1 MTRTRRQ
8 SPASQSGA
16 TRRLTIIGTLMVRDE
31 VDIVA
36 AMVEHHIAQGLD
48 RLIVTDNGSVDGTT
62 EVLQQYADAGFV
74 ELHHDPVHRK
84 QQHVLVTGMAR
95 RARTEYAADWVIN
108 ADADEFWVPR
118 DKNLTLREALEGIP
132 LELNAFPVP
141 VTNLVGPP
149 ARSGAG
155 FDRLC
160 WRDARTKE
168 QLNAIGIFAHPTDN
182 ALHRGDPDVVVAQGN
197 HFVNLKSTGSP
208 DPALAIE
215 VLHVPW
221 RSWAQHERR
230 VLNTGRAY
238 DANPDL
244 NPSPNH
250 HMMNDY
256 RRYQAGRL
264 WYLYLLRLP
273 TEAELLAGEADGR
286 FVRDPW
292 LAEHLHSL
300 VERARLPDLL
310 KACLDRSDE
319 GEVDPA
325 EHASAIAIATLLA
338 GVERERDEALR
349 DARETHRLADRLTAE
364 RDKAQRKAA
373 SARGAPPRLVDDW
386 TRLIRRTGRAV
397 WRRIPFVNRG
407 R

>member
-1 MTRTRRQ
+1 MTRSERRSQ
-8 SPASQSGA
+8 TLPANP
-16 TRRLTIIGTLMVRDE
+16 RRLTIIGTLMVRDE
-31 VDIVA
+31 VDIIA
-36 AMVEHHIAQGLD
+36 AMIEHHVAQGLD

-62 EVLQQYADAGFV
+62 EVLQQYADAGIV
-74 ELHHDPVHRK
+74 ELHHDPVHLK
-84 QQHVLVTGMAR
+84 QQHVLVTRMAR
-95 RARTEYAADWVIN
+95 RARTEYGADWVIN

-118 DKNLTLREALEGIP
+118 DRKLTLRDALQAIP
-132 LELNAFPVP
+132 LALNAFPVP

-168 QLNAIGIFAHPTDN
+168 QLNAIGIYAQPTAN
-182 ALHRGDPDVVVAQGN
+182 VVHRGDPEIKVAQGN
-197 HFVNLKSTGSP
+197 HFVNMESNGTP
-208 DPALAIE
+208 DSGLALE

-221 RSWAQHERR
+221 RSWSQHERR

-273 TEAELLAGEADGR
+273 GEAELIAGEADGT

-292 LAEHLHSL
+292 LSEHL
-300 VERARLPDLL
+300 RALL
-310 KACLDRSDE
+310 DRAQRPELLAACLDAANDDP
-319 GEVDPA
+319 VDPSEHLNAASIGRLMA
-325 EHASAIAIATLLA
+325 E
-338 GVERERDEALR
+338 VERERDEALR
-349 DARETHRLADRLTAE
+349 AEGETRRLATRLATE
-364 RDKAQRKAA
+364 RDRAQLAGEA
-373 SARGAPPRLVDDW
+373 GRGGPPPRLVDDW
-386 TRLIRRTGRAV
+386 FRLIRRTARAV
-397 WRRIPFVNRG
+397 WRRTPFR
-407 R
+407 RR

>member
-1 MTRTRRQ
+1 VTA
-8 SPASQSGA
+8 PE
-16 TRRLTIIGTLMVRDE
+16 RRLSIVGTLMVRDE
-31 VDIVA
+31 VDIIA
-36 AMVEHHIAQGLD
+36 AMVEHHIDQGLD
-48 RLIVTDNGSVDGTT
+48 QLIVTDNGSVDGTT
-62 EVLQQYADAGFV
+62 EVLQQYADTGFV

-95 RARTEYAADWVIN
+95 RARIEYGADWVIN

-118 DKNLTLREALEGIP
+118 DKNLTLRKALEAIP

-141 VTNLVGPP
+141 VTNMVGPP
-149 ARSGAG
+149 ARRGAG
-155 FDRLC
+155 FDRLL
-160 WRDARTKE
+160 WRDKRTKE
-168 QLNAIGIFAHPTDN
+168 QLNAIGIFAQPTEN
-182 ALHRGDPDVVVAQGN
+182 ALHRGDPEVVVAQGN
-197 HFVNLKSTGSP
+197 HFVNLESTGSP
-208 DPALAIE
+208 DPAFEIE

-273 TEAELLAGEADGR
+273 TQADLVAGEADGR
-286 FVRDPW
+286 FLRDPW
-292 LAEHLHSL
+292 LAEHLHAL
-300 VERARLPDLL
+300 VERARRPDLL
-310 KACLDRSDE
+310 AACIDGSDD
-319 GEVDPA
+319 GPVDQV
-325 EHASAIAIATLLA
+325 EHADAVAIGRLLA
-338 GVERERDEALR
+338 GAERERDEALQ
-349 DARETHRLADRLTAE
+349 DARETHLFAERLTKE
-364 RDKAQRKAA
+364 RDAA
-373 SARGAPPRLVDDW
+373 RRRASAPPRLVDDW

-397 WRRIPFVNRG
+397 WRRIPFVSR
-407 R
+407 RP